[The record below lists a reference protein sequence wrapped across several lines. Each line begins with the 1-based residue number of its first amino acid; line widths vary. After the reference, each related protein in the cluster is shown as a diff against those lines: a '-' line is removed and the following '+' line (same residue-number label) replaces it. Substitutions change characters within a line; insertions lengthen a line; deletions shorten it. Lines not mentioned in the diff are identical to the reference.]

1 MLTVVTLDEAARIME
16 AAFLPGPE
24 PETVPLEKACSRVLY
39 APIKSTEYVPGFD
52 RSTVDGFAVRAAD
65 SFGCSEALPAILTL
79 SGAVEMGVGAGEP
92 LAAGC
97 CAAVPTGGAI
107 PAGADAAVMLE
118 YTENY
123 GDGTIGICRPAAP
136 GENLIYRGDDVKPG
150 QVVLDAGRRLAPQD
164 VGALAA
170 LGVTEVQV
178 CRKPVVGILSTGD
191 ELVPVEA
198 APGPGQIRDV
208 NSALLRALAE
218 EAGAEAVCYGV
229 VRDDPALLR
238 DSLDAALREC
248 DLVLISGGSSVGA
261 KDATERVLSERG
273 TLLFHGLAVK
283 PGKPTLLAKVEEK
296 PVFGLPGHPVAALFV
311 ARLLVRPLIGRL
323 MGCTAARYSIP
334 AVLSEP
340 VSANHGR
347 AQLMGVRLYAEN
359 GVRCARPIRGKS
371 GLITALAGADGFFE
385 IQRDLEGVAAG
396 EPVEVYLL

>member
-1 MLTVVTLDEAARIME
+1 MLTVVTLDDAARILE
-16 AAFLPGPE
+16 TAFPPCPE
-24 PETVPLEKACSRVLY
+24 PETVPLERACSRVLY
-39 APIKSTEYVPGFD
+39 APVTSVEYVPGFG

-79 SGAVEMGVGAGEP
+79 AGSVEMGEEAGET
-92 LAAGC
+92 LSAGC
-97 CAAVPTGGAI
+97 CVAVPTGGAV
-107 PAGADAAVMLE
+107 PAGAPAVVTLE
-118 YTENY
+118 YTEDY
-123 GDGTIGICRPAAP
+123 GDGTFGICRPAAP
-136 GENLIYRGDDVKPG
+136 GENLIYRGDDVMPG

-170 LGVTEVQV
+170 LGVAEVPV
-178 CRKPVVGILSTGD
+178 CRKSVVGILSTGD
-191 ELVPVEA
+191 ELVPVTA
-198 APGPGQIRDV
+198 APGVGQVRDV

-218 EAGAEAVCYGV
+218 EAGAEAVCYGI

-238 DSLDAALREC
+238 DRLDAALREC

-283 PGKPTLLAKVEEK
+283 PGKPTILAKVGGK

-311 ARLLVRPLIGRL
+311 ARLLVRPLIDRL
-323 MGCTAARYSIP
+323 MGCAAARYSVP
-334 AVLSEP
+334 ALLTES

-347 AQLMGVRLYAEN
+347 AQLTGVRLYEEN

-385 IQRDLEGVAAG
+385 IPRDLEGVAAG
-396 EPVEVYLL
+396 ETVEVYLL